1 MPIVINSNPAAL
13 TVQNCLNKAAAAMN
27 KSLERLS
34 TGKRI
39 NHAADDPAGLYMASC
54 MNSQMRGMKVAQQ
67 NVSMANNMI
76 ETAVGDMEAIHSQ
89 IERIKELATEYA
101 NSTLSAE
108 EQAAIKEEVSLRIEE
123 INRIAADS
131 KFNKI
136 KLLDGTQAAGVR
148 FQIGA
153 GSDAGTNSIT
163 VDDVFE
169 KADAA
174 SLSLI
179 GTGCTYASVDA
190 AFASETTAAAFI
202 DIAKSSAETLAKRIS
217 TAGCHQARLESVNS
231 SLTVQYENLY
241 SAHSTVMDADVAEET
256 SSYVKN
262 QLLMQTSS
270 SMLAQANQMNGVI
283 ALSLVN
289 ALV

>member
-1 MPIVINSNPAAL
+1 MPIVINSNTSAL
-13 TVQNCLNKAAAAMN
+13 TVQNCLNRAAAAMN

-34 TGKRI
+34 SGKRI
-39 NHAADDPAGLYMASC
+39 NHASDDPAGLYMASC

-67 NVSMANNMI
+67 NVSLANNMI

-101 NSTLSAE
+101 NSTLSAD

-136 KLLDGTQAAGVR
+136 NLLDGSQSAGVR

-153 GSDAGTNSIT
+153 GSDAATNALV

-179 GTGCTYASVDA
+179 GAGCTYASVDA
-190 AFASETTAAAFI
+190 AFASPSAAAAFI
-202 DIAKSSAETLAKRIS
+202 DVAKASAETLAKRVS
-217 TAGCHQARLESVNS
+217 SAGAYQSRLDSVSS
-231 SLTVQYENLY
+231 SLAVQYENLY
-241 SAHSTVMDADVAEET
+241 SSHSTVMDADVAEET

-270 SMLAQANQMNGVI
+270 SMLVQANQMNGVI
-283 ALSLVN
+283 ALSLIN
-289 ALV
+289 SLV